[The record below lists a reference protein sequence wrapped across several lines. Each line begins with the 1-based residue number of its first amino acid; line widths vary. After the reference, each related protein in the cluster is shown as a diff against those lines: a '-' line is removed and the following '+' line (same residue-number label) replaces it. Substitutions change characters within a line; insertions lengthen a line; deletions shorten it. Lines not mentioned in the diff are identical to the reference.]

1 MASESTYGT
10 MSTLIGN
17 VYDLALLTA
26 QEFNIMAPLVTVKND
41 LADSR
46 PRVWSTFSGG
56 TFAAIDENTD
66 GTAQAFHATAAGTLT
81 PYVYY
86 QQIFLTDRRIK
97 TDPMDAQSYA
107 GQHLGETVAAAVDTH
122 LVGQLASLTGGTVGA
137 GSASMTWS
145 YVMRA
150 QSMLRT
156 LKVPGPYT
164 CVLHPVHWYA
174 LTSATADVPT
184 LLQNN
189 QSFMDSMLRPFYM
202 GSYSGVDFLVD
213 ANITA
218 GSASS
223 GGMFGKQAIVLD
235 VRAPFSIEPQ
245 RDASRGGGGFELN
258 ASMEYAYG
266 LLRPTFGVRMIGMG
280 TA

>member
-17 VYDLALLTA
+17 IYDLALLTA

-41 LADSR
+41 LSDSR
-46 PRVWSTFSGG
+46 PRVWSTYTGG
-56 TFAAIDENTD
+56 TFASIDENTD

-81 PYVYY
+81 PALYF

-97 TDPMDAQSYA
+97 TDPMDAQSEA
-107 GQHLGETVAAAVDTH
+107 GQHLGETAAAHVDTS
-122 LVGQLASLTGGTVGA
+122 LVGQMASFTGGTVGA
-137 GSASMTWS
+137 GSASLTWTN
-145 YVMRA
+145 VMRA
-150 QSMLRT
+150 QSILRT

-189 QSFMDSMLRPFYM
+189 QMFMDSMLRPFYM

-223 GGMFGKQAIVLD
+223 GGMFGKQAIILD
-235 VRAPFSIEPQ
+235 IREAFTITPQ
-245 RDASRGGGGFELN
+245 YDASRAGGGWELN
-258 ASMEYAYG
+258 AKIEYAYG